1 MTTYDTSAE
10 AINALVSQ
18 GYDHNFNLK
27 DEVLYC
33 HTNDTALQPDEF
45 QIDEVYRFEGQTD
58 PDDEVVV
65 YAISS
70 PSANVKGILINAY
83 GVYAESVSAQLVEK
97 LKIIR

>member
-10 AINALVSQ
+10 AINALVTR

-33 HTNDTALQPDEF
+33 HSNDTSLQPDEF
-45 QIDEVYRFEGQTD
+45 QIDEVYRFEGDTN

-70 PSANVKGILINAY
+70 PSASIKGILVNAY
-83 GVYAESVSAQLVEK
+83 GIYAESVSAQLVEK

>member
-1 MTTYDTSAE
+1 MTTYDTSSA

-27 DEVLYC
+27 DEELYC
-33 HTNDTALQPDEF
+33 HVNDASLKPEEF
-45 QIDEVYRFEGQTD
+45 QIDKVYRFEGDTN

-70 PSANVKGILINAY
+70 VINNIKGVLVNAY
-83 GVYAESVSAQLVEK
+83 GVYAESVSADLVEK